1 MTTISPLQTST
12 SSTQPTSKMITLQEA
27 TPWVDRG
34 FALFFTF
41 YCLYGIYSEWRRRKN
56 MNLVEAL
63 LKADEKKVTEIPTEE
78 MEIKRLSK
86 LVGEPFII
94 EVGGVSNKRV
104 SEITDACTITK
115 RHGKTET
122 DTYQVN
128 MMLMVEG
135 IKTKFGNKELLK
147 KYGCATVKE
156 FYEKIFN
163 VGETAQIVQKIS
175 DLSGAGKED
184 QEEEIEAVKN

>member
-1 MTTISPLQTST
+1 
-12 SSTQPTSKMITLQEA
+12 
-27 TPWVDRG
+27 
-34 FALFFTF
+34 
-41 YCLYGIYSEWRRRKN
+41 

-86 LVGEPFII
+86 LVGEPFVI

-104 SEITDACTITK
+104 SEITDACTVTK

-122 DTYQVN
+122 NTYQVN

-135 IKTKFGNKELLK
+135 IKTKFGDKELLK

-156 FYEKIFN
+156 LYEKIVN